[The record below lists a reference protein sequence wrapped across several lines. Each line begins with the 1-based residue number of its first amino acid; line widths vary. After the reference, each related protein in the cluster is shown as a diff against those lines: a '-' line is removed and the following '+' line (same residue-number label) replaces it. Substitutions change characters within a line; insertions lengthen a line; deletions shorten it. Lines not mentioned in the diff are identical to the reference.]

1 MSEEKETKP
10 PVGSTDLLGVFDR
23 DGFYAIQNWVSYGSV
38 ERIIYVE
45 NGLAMVAK
53 GDWVS
58 AEGLCAGM
66 TSPTVVFL
74 PEFEPSSTHLT

>member
-1 MSEEKETKP
+1 MSDE
-10 PVGSTDLLGVFDR
+10 SGVFVR

-45 NGLAMVAK
+45 NGLAMVGK

-58 AEGLCAGM
+58 AEGMCADM
-66 TSPTVVFL
+66 TSPTVVYL